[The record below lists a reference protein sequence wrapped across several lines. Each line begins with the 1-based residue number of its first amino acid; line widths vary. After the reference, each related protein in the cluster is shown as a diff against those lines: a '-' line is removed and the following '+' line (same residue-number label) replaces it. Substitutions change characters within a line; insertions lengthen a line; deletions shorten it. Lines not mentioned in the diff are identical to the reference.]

1 MTGVPEREVTGR
13 NYCEFERVIALL
25 NHTSGDRLKKMLAV
39 ALAVFVVLGGRLA
52 WLQLY
57 KGLYY
62 GKQAD
67 GNRMRSTV
75 IMAPRGRIMDVHG
88 KVLADSSPGYVL
100 SLQAGHSF
108 SDAEVNLLARL
119 LAMQPNVIREKAD
132 RAAETYEQI
141 MIKSELTPQEITS
154 LEEHLKDLPGIS
166 LNLQPMRH
174 YLYGTS
180 AAHVL
185 GYVGEVSEEQI
196 KQGKYKGLSPG
207 SIVGKEGLEFVYD
220 AVLRGQTGRRT
231 EEVDV
236 RGRVVRE
243 LAGQAP
249 VSGKGLVLTLDFAL
263 QQDLERVLD
272 KQMAALRSSGIAP
285 NAYGAAAVAMDP
297 NTGAVRA
304 LVSRPGY
311 DPNWFVGG
319 ISTAHWKLINENVF
333 HPLTNKVING
343 EYPAGSTF
351 KVVTGSAALDKHK
364 VTPEELIFDSGKHWL
379 ADMGNAGGEALGWIN
394 FQTAFA
400 MSDNVYFYEMGRRA
414 GIENLNSYAAQY
426 GFGRPTGIELA
437 GESSGLIAGPAAKK
451 KVFNEDWTL
460 GDTFNAAIGQGLT
473 LVTPIQI
480 CQMLAAVAADGVI
493 HPPYLVERVVNA
505 DGSVYETPERPQS
518 RRLELEPRTIQLIQ
532 KGLKGVTQPGG
543 TGAWFAGLPV
553 PVAGKTGTA
562 ENPHGQDHGWFI
574 AYAPAE
580 KPDLV
585 IACIVEQGTYGATA
599 SGPVVYEVLEDYL
612 TGKLKAE
619 RK

>member
-1 MTGVPEREVTGR
+1 M
-13 NYCEFERVIALL
+13 L
-25 NHTSGDRLKKMLAV
+25 NHTSGDRLKKMLAA

-67 GNRMRSTV
+67 GNRMRSAV

-119 LAMQPNVIREKAD
+119 LAMQPDAIRKKAEQ
-132 RAAETYEQI
+132 AAGTYEQI
-141 MIKSELTPQEITS
+141 VVKSELTPQEITS

-174 YLYGTS
+174 YLYGMT

-414 GIENLNSYAAQY
+414 GIENLNAYAAQY

-437 GESSGLIAGPAAKK
+437 GESPGLIAGPAAKK

-585 IACIVEQGTYGATA
+585 IACIVEQGSYGATA

>member
-1 MTGVPEREVTGR
+1 M
-13 NYCEFERVIALL
+13 L
-25 NHTSGDRLKKMLAV
+25 NHTSANRLKKMLTV
-39 ALAVFVVLGGRLA
+39 ALAVFLVLGGRLA

-67 GNRMRSTV
+67 GNRMRSAV
-75 IMAPRGRIMDVHG
+75 IMAPRGRIMDIRG

-100 SLQAGHSF
+100 SLQAGHAF
-108 SDAEVNLLARL
+108 SDREVDLLARL
-119 LAMQPNVIREKAD
+119 LGMNREEVHKKAE
-132 RAAETYEQI
+132 RAVNTYEQVVV
-141 MIKSELTPQEITS
+141 KGELTQQEITL
-154 LEEHLKDLPGIS
+154 LEEHLKELPGLS
-166 LNLQPMRH
+166 LDLQPMRH
-174 YLYGTS
+174 YLYKES

-185 GYVGEVSEEQI
+185 GYVGEVSEEQL
-196 KQGKYKGLSPG
+196 KQGRYKGLPPG
-207 SIVGKEGLEFVYD
+207 SIVGKEGLELIYD
-220 AVLRGQTGRRT
+220 DVLRGETGRRT

-236 RGRVVRE
+236 RGKVIRK

-249 VSGKGLVLTLDFAL
+249 VSGKDLVLTIDFAL
-263 QQDLERVLD
+263 QQLLEQAMD
-272 KQMAALRSSGIAP
+272 KQLQALRSSGIAP
-285 NAYGAAAVAMDP
+285 NAYAAAAVAMDP

-351 KVVTGSAALDKHK
+351 KVVTGSAALDQHK
-364 VTPEELIFDSGKHWL
+364 VTPEELIFDSGRHWL

-414 GIENLNSYAAQY
+414 GIENLNAYAAQY
-426 GFGRPTGIELA
+426 GFGKPTGIELA
-437 GESSGLIAGPAAKK
+437 GESAGLIAGPAAKK
-451 KVFNEDWTL
+451 KVFDEEWTL

-473 LVTPIQI
+473 LVTPMQI
-480 CQMLAAVAADGVI
+480 CQMLAAVAADGVVR
-493 HPPYLVERVVNA
+493 PPYLVEKVVNP
-505 DGSVYETPERPQS
+505 DGTVYKVPERPAA
-518 RRLELEPRTIQLIQ
+518 RKLRIEPETIRLIQ

-543 TGAWFAGLPV
+543 TGAWFSGLPL

-580 KPDLV
+580 RPDLA
-585 IACIVEQGTYGATA
+585 IACVVEQGSYGATA
-599 SGPVVYEVLEDYL
+599 AGPIVYEVLETYL
-612 TGKLKAE
+612 NSKLDKETG

>member
-1 MTGVPEREVTGR
+1 
-13 NYCEFERVIALL
+13 
-25 NHTSGDRLKKMLAV
+25 MLAV
-39 ALAVFVVLGGRLA
+39 AVAVFLLLGGRLA

-67 GNRMRSTV
+67 GNRMRSSV
-75 IMAPRGRIMDVHG
+75 IMAPRGRIMDIHG

-100 SLQAGHSF
+100 SLQAGHRF
-108 SDAEVNLLARL
+108 SDAEVALLARL
-119 LAMQPNVIREKAD
+119 LDIRPDVVRKKAD
-132 RAAETYEQI
+132 RAAGTYEQI
-141 MIKSELTPQEITS
+141 VVKSELTPQEITS

-166 LNLQPMRH
+166 LDLQPMRH

-185 GYVGEVSEEQI
+185 GYVGEVSEEQL
-196 KQGKYKGLSPG
+196 KQGKYKGLPPG
-207 SIVGKEGLEFVYD
+207 SIVGKEGLELVYD
-220 AVLRGQTGRRT
+220 SALRGSTGRKT

-236 RGRVVRE
+236 RGKVIRR

-263 QQDLERVLD
+263 QRDLERVLD
-272 KQMAALRSSGIAP
+272 KQLEALRGSGIAP

-297 NTGAVRA
+297 RTGAVRA
-304 LVSRPGY
+304 LVSRPGF

-319 ISTAHWKLINENVF
+319 ISTSHWKLINENVF

-351 KVVTGSAALDKHK
+351 KVVTGSAVLDCHG
-364 VTPEELIFDSGKHWL
+364 VEPEELIFDSGKHWL
-379 ADMGNAGGEALGWIN
+379 ADMGNAGGEALGWLN

-414 GIENLNSYAAQY
+414 GIENLNACAAKY

-437 GESSGLIAGPAAKK
+437 GESSGLIAGPAAKR
-451 KVFNEDWTL
+451 KVFNEEWTL

-473 LVTPIQI
+473 LVTPMQI
-480 CQMLAAVAADGVI
+480 CQMLAAVAADGVV
-493 HPPYLVERVVNA
+493 HPPYLVEQIVNA
-505 DGSVYETPERPQS
+505 DGSVYETPKRPES
-518 RRLELEPRTIQLIQ
+518 RKLELEARTIQLIQ

-543 TGAWFAGLPV
+543 TGGWFAGLPV

-580 KPDLV
+580 KPELV

-599 SGPVVYEVLEDYL
+599 AGPVVYEVLEDYL
-612 TGKLKAE
+612 LHRLDPVPQKTADEHKNAKVKE
-619 RK
+619 

>member
-1 MTGVPEREVTGR
+1 M
-13 NYCEFERVIALL
+13 L
-25 NHTSGDRLKKMLAV
+25 NHTSGDRLKKMLAA

-57 KGLYY
+57 KGMYY

-119 LAMQPNVIREKAD
+119 LAMQPDAIRKKAEQ
-132 RAAETYEQI
+132 AAGTYEQI
-141 MIKSELTPQEITS
+141 VVKSELTPQEITS

-174 YLYGTS
+174 YLYGMT

-272 KQMAALRSSGIAP
+272 KQMAALRTSGIAP

-319 ISTAHWKLINENVF
+319 ISTTHWKLINENVF

-414 GIENLNSYAAQY
+414 GIENLNAYAAQY

-437 GESSGLIAGPAAKK
+437 GESSGLIAGPSAKK

-493 HPPYLVERVVNA
+493 HPPYLVEKIVNA
-505 DGSVYETPERPQS
+505 DGSVYETPKRPQS
-518 RRLELEPRTIQLIQ
+518 RKLELESRTVQLIQ

>member
-1 MTGVPEREVTGR
+1 MTGR
-13 NYCEFERVIALL
+13 NRCNFERVIALL

-67 GNRMRSTV
+67 GNRMRSAV
-75 IMAPRGRIMDVHG
+75 IMAPRGRIMDMHG

-119 LAMQPNVIREKAD
+119 LAMQPEVIRKKAD
-132 RAAETYEQI
+132 RAAGTYEQI
-141 MIKSELTPQEITS
+141 MVKSELTPQEITS
-154 LEEHLKDLPGIS
+154 LEEHLKNLPGIS

-207 SIVGKEGLEFVYD
+207 SIVGKDGLEFVYD

-319 ISTAHWKLINENVF
+319 ISTSHWKLINENIF
-333 HPLTNKVING
+333 RPLTNKVING

-364 VTPEELIFDSGKHWL
+364 VTPEEMIFDSGKHWL

-414 GIENLNSYAAQY
+414 GIENLNAYAAQY
-426 GFGRPTGIELA
+426 GFGKPTGIELA
-437 GESSGLIAGPAAKK
+437 GESPGLIAGPAAKK
-451 KVFNEDWTL
+451 KVFNEEWTL

-480 CQMLAAVAADGVI
+480 CQMLASVAADGVI
-493 HPPYLVERVVNA
+493 HPPYLVEKVVNA
-505 DGSVYETPERPQS
+505 DGSVFEIPERPQS
-518 RRLELEPRTIQLIQ
+518 RRLELEPRTVQLIQ

-580 KPDLV
+580 KPELV

>member
-1 MTGVPEREVTGR
+1 M
-13 NYCEFERVIALL
+13 L

-67 GNRMRSTV
+67 GNRMRSAV
-75 IMAPRGRIMDVHG
+75 IMAPRGRIMDMHG

-119 LAMQPNVIREKAD
+119 LAMQPEVIRKKAD
-132 RAAETYEQI
+132 RAAGTYEQI
-141 MIKSELTPQEITS
+141 MVKSELTPQEITS
-154 LEEHLKDLPGIS
+154 LEEHLKNLPGIS

-207 SIVGKEGLEFVYD
+207 SIVGKDGLEFVYD

-319 ISTAHWKLINENVF
+319 ISTSHWKLINENIF
-333 HPLTNKVING
+333 RPLTNKVING

-364 VTPEELIFDSGKHWL
+364 VTPEEMIFDSGKHWL

-414 GIENLNSYAAQY
+414 GIENLNAYAAQY
-426 GFGRPTGIELA
+426 GFGKPTGIELA
-437 GESSGLIAGPAAKK
+437 GESPGLIAGPAAKK
-451 KVFNEDWTL
+451 KVFNEEWTL

-480 CQMLAAVAADGVI
+480 CQMLASVAADGVI
-493 HPPYLVERVVNA
+493 HPPYLVEKVVNA
-505 DGSVYETPERPQS
+505 DGSVFEIPERPQS
-518 RRLELEPRTIQLIQ
+518 RRLELEPRTVQLIQ

-580 KPDLV
+580 KPELV

>member
-25 NHTSGDRLKKMLAV
+25 NHTSGDRLKKMLAA

-585 IACIVEQGTYGATA
+585 IACIVEQGSYGATA

>member
-1 MTGVPEREVTGR
+1 M
-13 NYCEFERVIALL
+13 
-25 NHTSGDRLKKMLAV
+25 MLAAAV
-39 ALAVFVVLGGRLA
+39 AVFLLLGGRLA

-67 GNRMRSTV
+67 GNRMRSSV
-75 IMAPRGRIMDVHG
+75 IMAPRGRIMDIHG

-100 SLQAGHSF
+100 SLQAGHKF
-108 SDAEVNLLARL
+108 SDEEVALLARL
-119 LAMQPNVIREKAD
+119 LAMQPDVVRKKAD
-132 RAAETYEQI
+132 RAAGTYEQI
-141 MIKSELTPQEITS
+141 VVKSELTPQEITS

-166 LNLQPMRH
+166 LDLQPMRH

-185 GYVGEVSEEQI
+185 GYVGEVSEEQL
-196 KQGKYKGLSPG
+196 KQGKYKGLPAG
-207 SIVGKEGLEFVYD
+207 SIVGKEGLELVYD
-220 AVLRGQTGRRT
+220 SVLRGNTGRRT

-236 RGRVVRE
+236 RGKVIRQ

-249 VSGKGLVLTLDFAL
+249 VSGKGLVLTIDFAL

-272 KQMAALRSSGIAP
+272 KQLKELRSSGIAP

-319 ISTAHWKLINENVF
+319 ISTSHWKLINEDVF
-333 HPLTNKVING
+333 NPLTNKVING

-351 KVVTGSAALDKHK
+351 KVVTGSAALDKHI

-400 MSDNVYFYEMGRRA
+400 MSDNVYFYEMGRRV
-414 GIENLNSYAAQY
+414 GIENLNAYAERY

-451 KVFNEDWTL
+451 KVFNEEWAL
-460 GDTFNAAIGQGLT
+460 GDTFNASIGQGLT
-473 LVTPIQI
+473 LVTPVQI

-493 HPPYLVERVVNA
+493 HPPYLVETIVNA
-505 DGSVYETPERPQS
+505 DGSVYETPKRPAS
-518 RRLELEPRTIQLIQ
+518 RKLDLEARTIQLIQ

-599 SGPVVYEVLEDYL
+599 AGPVVYEVLEDYL
-612 TGKLKAE
+612 TGKLKE
-619 RK
+619 EQGRK

>member
-1 MTGVPEREVTGR
+1 M
-13 NYCEFERVIALL
+13 L
-25 NHTSGDRLKKMLAV
+25 NHTSGDRLKKMLAA

-585 IACIVEQGTYGATA
+585 IACIVEQGSYGATA

>member
-1 MTGVPEREVTGR
+1 M
-13 NYCEFERVIALL
+13 
-25 NHTSGDRLKKMLAV
+25 MLAA
-39 ALAVFVVLGGRLA
+39 ALAVFLLLGGRLA

-67 GNRMRSTV
+67 GNRMRSSV
-75 IMAPRGRIMDVHG
+75 IMAPRGRIMDIHG

-100 SLQAGHSF
+100 SLQAGHKF
-108 SDAEVNLLARL
+108 SDEEVALLARL
-119 LAMQPNVIREKAD
+119 LAMQPDAVRKKAD
-132 RAAETYEQI
+132 RAAGTYEQI
-141 MIKSELTPQEITS
+141 VVKSELTPQEITA

-166 LNLQPMRH
+166 LDLQPMRH

-185 GYVGEVSEEQI
+185 GYVGEVSEEQL
-196 KQGKYKGLSPG
+196 KEGKYKGLPTG
-207 SIVGKEGLEFVYD
+207 SIVGKEGLELVYD
-220 AVLRGQTGRRT
+220 SVLRGNTGRKT

-236 RGRVVRE
+236 RGKVIRQ

-249 VSGKGLVLTLDFAL
+249 VSGKGLVLTIDFAL

-272 KQMAALRSSGIAP
+272 KQLKALRSSGIAP

-304 LVSRPGY
+304 LVSRPCY

-319 ISTAHWKLINENVF
+319 ISTSHWKLINEDIF

-351 KVVTGSAALDKHK
+351 KVVTGSAALDKHI

-400 MSDNVYFYEMGRRA
+400 MSDNVYFYEMGRRV
-414 GIENLNSYAAQY
+414 GIENLNAYAAQY
-426 GFGRPTGIELA
+426 GFGRSTGIELA

-451 KVFNEDWTL
+451 KVFNEEWAL

-473 LVTPIQI
+473 LVTPMQI
-480 CQMLAAVAADGVI
+480 CQMLAAVAADGVV
-493 HPPYLVERVVNA
+493 HPPYLVETIVNA
-505 DGSVYETPERPQS
+505 DGSVYETPKRPAS
-518 RRLELEPRTIQLIQ
+518 RKLELESRTVQLIQ

-599 SGPVVYEVLEDYL
+599 AGPVVYEVLEDYL

-619 RK
+619 TERK

>member
-1 MTGVPEREVTGR
+1 VTGVPEREVTGR

-25 NHTSGDRLKKMLAV
+25 NHTSGDRLKKMLAA

-585 IACIVEQGTYGATA
+585 IACIVEQGSYGATA

>member
-1 MTGVPEREVTGR
+1 M
-13 NYCEFERVIALL
+13 L
-25 NHTSGDRLKKMLAV
+25 NHTSGDRLKKMLAA

-67 GNRMRSTV
+67 GNRMRSAV

-119 LAMQPNVIREKAD
+119 LAMQPDAIRKKAEQ
-132 RAAETYEQI
+132 ATGTYEQI
-141 MIKSELTPQEITS
+141 VVKSELTPQEITS

-174 YLYGTS
+174 YLYGMT

-272 KQMAALRSSGIAP
+272 KQMAALRTSGIAP

-319 ISTAHWKLINENVF
+319 ISTTHWKLINENVF

-414 GIENLNSYAAQY
+414 GIENLNAYAAQY

-437 GESSGLIAGPAAKK
+437 GESSGLIAGPSAKK

-493 HPPYLVERVVNA
+493 HPPYLVEKIVNA
-505 DGSVYETPERPQS
+505 DGSVYETPKRPQS
-518 RRLELEPRTIQLIQ
+518 RKLELEPQTVQLIQ

>member
-1 MTGVPEREVTGR
+1 M
-13 NYCEFERVIALL
+13 L

-39 ALAVFVVLGGRLA
+39 ALAVFVVLSGRLA

-67 GNRMRSTV
+67 GNRMRSAV

-100 SLQAGHSF
+100 SLQAGNSF
-108 SDAEVNLLARL
+108 SDAEVDLLARL
-119 LAMQPNVIREKAD
+119 LAMQPEMIRKKAD
-132 RAAETYEQI
+132 RAAGTYEQI
-141 MIKSELTPQEITS
+141 TVKSELTPQEITS

-414 GIENLNSYAAQY
+414 GIENLNAYAAQY

-493 HPPYLVERVVNA
+493 HPPYLVEKIVNA
-505 DGSVYETPERPQS
+505 DGSVYETPKRPQS
-518 RRLELEPRTIQLIQ
+518 RRLEMEPRTVQLIQ
-532 KGLKGVTQPGG
+532 KGLKGVTQPGIL
-543 TGAWFAGLPV
+543 TDRTTAGLSPMPRRRNRTWSLPV
-553 PVAGKTGTA
+553 SWNREPTGLRLPGLSYMKCWKIILQ
-562 ENPHGQDHGWFI
+562 E
-574 AYAPAE
+574 
-580 KPDLV
+580 
-585 IACIVEQGTYGATA
+585 
-599 SGPVVYEVLEDYL
+599 S
-612 TGKLKAE
+612 
-619 RK
+619 

>member
-1 MTGVPEREVTGR
+1 MAVR
-13 NYCEFERVIALL
+13 NRCDFERVIALL

-57 KGLYY
+57 KGMYY

-67 GNRMRSTV
+67 GNRMRSAV

-119 LAMQPNVIREKAD
+119 LAMQPEVIREKAD
-132 RAAETYEQI
+132 RAAGTYEQI
-141 MIKSELTPQEITS
+141 TVKSELTPQEITS
-154 LEEHLKDLPGIS
+154 LEEHLRDLPGIS

-174 YLYGTS
+174 YLYGTA

-272 KQMAALRSSGIAP
+272 KQMTALRSSGIAP

-319 ISTAHWKLINENVF
+319 ISTAHWKLINENMF

-414 GIENLNSYAAQY
+414 GIENLNAYAAKY

-437 GESSGLIAGPAAKK
+437 GESSGQLS
-451 KVFNEDWTL
+451 
-460 GDTFNAAIGQGLT
+460 NA
-473 LVTPIQI
+473 
-480 CQMLAAVAADGVI
+480 
-493 HPPYLVERVVNA
+493 
-505 DGSVYETPERPQS
+505 
-518 RRLELEPRTIQLIQ
+518 
-532 KGLKGVTQPGG
+532 
-543 TGAWFAGLPV
+543 
-553 PVAGKTGTA
+553 
-562 ENPHGQDHGWFI
+562 
-574 AYAPAE
+574 
-580 KPDLV
+580 
-585 IACIVEQGTYGATA
+585 
-599 SGPVVYEVLEDYL
+599 
-612 TGKLKAE
+612 
-619 RK
+619 

>member
-1 MTGVPEREVTGR
+1 M
-13 NYCEFERVIALL
+13 L
-25 NHTSGDRLKKMLAV
+25 NQTSGNRLKEMLAV
-39 ALAVFVVLGGRLA
+39 ALAVFLVLGGRLA

-67 GNRMRSTV
+67 GNRMRSSV

-100 SLQAGHSF
+100 SFQAGHSF

-119 LAMQPNVIREKAD
+119 LQMQPDVIRKKAD
-132 RAAETYEQI
+132 RAANTYEQI
-141 MIKSELTPQEITS
+141 VVKGELSSQEITS
-154 LEEHLKDLPGIS
+154 LEENLKDLPGIS
-166 LNLQPMRH
+166 LDLQPMRH
-174 YLYGTS
+174 YLYGES

-196 KQGKYKGLSPG
+196 KQGKYKGLTPG

-220 AVLRGQTGRRT
+220 SVLRGQTGRKT

-236 RGRVVRE
+236 RGRVIRE
-243 LAGQAP
+243 LTGQAP

-263 QQDLERVLD
+263 QQDLERVMD
-272 KQMAALRSSGIAP
+272 KQLAALRSSGIAP

-319 ISTAHWKLINENVF
+319 ISTAHWKLINENIF

-351 KVVTGSAALDKHK
+351 KVVTGSAVLDCHG
-364 VTPEELIFDSGKHWL
+364 VEPDELIFDSGRHWL
-379 ADMGNAGGEALGWIN
+379 ADMGNAGGEALGWLN

-414 GIENLNSYAAQY
+414 GIENLNACAAKY
-426 GFGRPTGIELA
+426 GFGRPTGIELV

-451 KVFNEDWTL
+451 KVFNEEWTL

-473 LVTPIQI
+473 LVTPMQI
-480 CQMLAAVAADGVI
+480 CQMLAAVAADGVV
-493 HPPYLVERVVNA
+493 HPPYLVEKIVNA
-505 DGSVYETPERPQS
+505 DGSLYETPKRQAS
-518 RRLELEPRTIQLIQ
+518 HKLELESRTIRLIQ

-543 TGAWFAGLPV
+543 TGAWFANLPV

-599 SGPVVYEVLEDYL
+599 SGPIVYEVLEDYL
-612 TGKLKAE
+612 TGKLDEQTEKQSKEEKSLTA
-619 RK
+619 KSSKGKLKTF

>member
-1 MTGVPEREVTGR
+1 M
-13 NYCEFERVIALL
+13 L
-25 NHTSGDRLKKMLAV
+25 NHTSGDRLKKMLAA

-67 GNRMRSTV
+67 GNRMRSAV

-119 LAMQPNVIREKAD
+119 LAMQPDAIRKKAEQ
-132 RAAETYEQI
+132 AAGTYEQI
-141 MIKSELTPQEITS
+141 VVKSELTPQEITS

-174 YLYGTS
+174 YLYGMT

-272 KQMAALRSSGIAP
+272 KQMAALRTSGIAP

-319 ISTAHWKLINENVF
+319 ISTTHWKLINENVF

-414 GIENLNSYAAQY
+414 GIENLNAYAAQY

-437 GESSGLIAGPAAKK
+437 GESSGLIAGPSAKK

-493 HPPYLVERVVNA
+493 HPPYLVDKIVNA
-505 DGSVYETPERPQS
+505 DGSVYEIPKRPQS
-518 RRLELEPRTIQLIQ
+518 RRLELEPRTVQLIQ

>member
-1 MTGVPEREVTGR
+1 MNR
-13 NYCEFERVIALL
+13 
-25 NHTSGDRLKKMLAV
+25 TSGNRLKEMLAV
-39 ALAVFVVLGGRLA
+39 ALAVFLVLGGRLA

-62 GKQAD
+62 GRQAD
-67 GNRMRSTV
+67 GNRMRSSV
-75 IMAPRGRIMDVHG
+75 IMAPRGRIMDRHG

-108 SDAEVNLLARL
+108 SDSEVNLLAQL
-119 LAMQPNVIREKAD
+119 LAMPSDVIRKKAD
-132 RAAETYEQI
+132 RAANTYEQI
-141 MIKSELTPQEITS
+141 VIKGELTSREITL
-154 LEEHLKDLPGIS
+154 LEEHVKELPGVS
-166 LNLQPMRH
+166 LDLQPMRH
-174 YLYGTS
+174 YLYGVS

-185 GYVGEVSEEQI
+185 GYVGEVSEEQL

-207 SIVGKEGLEFVYD
+207 SIVGKEGLELVYD
-220 AVLRGQTGRRT
+220 TVLRGQTGRKT

-236 RGRVVRE
+236 RGKVVRK
-243 LAGQAP
+243 LGGQAP
-249 VSGKGLVLTLDFAL
+249 LSGKGLVLTIDFAL
-263 QQDLERVLD
+263 QQDLERVMD
-272 KQMAALRSSGIAP
+272 KQLAALRSSGIAP
-285 NAYGAAAVAMDP
+285 NAFAAAAVAMDP

-319 ISTAHWKLINENVF
+319 ISSAHWKLINENLF
-333 HPLTNKVING
+333 HPLTNRVING

-351 KVVTGSAALDKHK
+351 KVVTGSAVLDCHG

-493 HPPYLVERVVNA
+493 HPP
-505 DGSVYETPERPQS
+505 
-518 RRLELEPRTIQLIQ
+518 
-532 KGLKGVTQPGG
+532 
-543 TGAWFAGLPV
+543 
-553 PVAGKTGTA
+553 
-562 ENPHGQDHGWFI
+562 
-574 AYAPAE
+574 
-580 KPDLV
+580 
-585 IACIVEQGTYGATA
+585 
-599 SGPVVYEVLEDYL
+599 
-612 TGKLKAE
+612 
-619 RK
+619 

>member
-1 MTGVPEREVTGR
+1 M
-13 NYCEFERVIALL
+13 L

-39 ALAVFVVLGGRLA
+39 ALVVFVVLGGRLA

-88 KVLADSSPGYVL
+88 KVLADSSPGYVI

-108 SDAEVNLLARL
+108 SDGEVNLLARL
-119 LAMQPNVIREKAD
+119 LAMQPEIIRKKAD
-132 RAAETYEQI
+132 RAAGTYEQI
-141 MIKSELTPQEITS
+141 IVKSELTPQEITS
-154 LEEHLKDLPGIS
+154 LEEHLSDLPGIS

-174 YLYGTS
+174 YLFGTS

-243 LAGQAP
+243 LAGKAP

-319 ISTAHWKLINENVF
+319 ISAAHWKLINENVF

-364 VTPEELIFDSGKHWL
+364 VMPEELIFDSGKHWL

-414 GIENLNSYAAQY
+414 GIENLNAYAAQY

-493 HPPYLVERVVNA
+493 HPPYLVEKIVNA
-505 DGSVYETPERPQS
+505 DGSVFETPKRPQS
-518 RRLELEPRTIQLIQ
+518 RKLELEPRTVQLIQ

-612 TGKLKAE
+612 TRKLKAE

>member
-1 MTGVPEREVTGR
+1 
-13 NYCEFERVIALL
+13 LL
-25 NHTSGDRLKKMLAV
+25 NHTYGDRLKKMLAV

-119 LAMQPNVIREKAD
+119 LAMQPDVIREKAD
-132 RAAETYEQI
+132 RAAGTYEQI
-141 MIKSELTPQEITS
+141 MVKSELTPQEITS

-414 GIENLNSYAAQY
+414 GIENLNAYAAQY

-493 HPPYLVERVVNA
+493 HPPYLVERVVNV
-505 DGSVYETPERPQS
+505 DGSVYETPKRPQS
-518 RRLELEPRTIQLIQ
+518 RKLELEPRTVQLIQ

-585 IACIVEQGTYGATA
+585 IACIVEQGSYGATA

>member
-25 NHTSGDRLKKMLAV
+25 NHTSGDRLKKMLAA

-437 GESSGLIAGPAAKK
+437 GESSGLIAGPSAKK

-585 IACIVEQGTYGATA
+585 IACIVEQGSYGATA

>member
-1 MTGVPEREVTGR
+1 M
-13 NYCEFERVIALL
+13 L
-25 NHTSGDRLKKMLAV
+25 NHTSGDRLKKMLAL

-100 SLQAGHSF
+100 SLQAGHTF
-108 SDAEVNLLARL
+108 SDGEVNLLARL
-119 LAMQPNVIREKAD
+119 LAMQPDVIREKAD
-132 RAAETYEQI
+132 RAAGSYEQI
-141 MIKSELTPQEITS
+141 TIKSELTPQEITS

-166 LNLQPMRH
+166 LTLQPVRH

-196 KQGKYKGLSPG
+196 KQGKFKGLSPG

-285 NAYGAAAVAMDP
+285 NAYGAAAIAMDP

-400 MSDNVYFYEMGRRA
+400 MSDNVYFYEIGRRA
-414 GIENLNSYAAQY
+414 GIENLNAYAVQY

-480 CQMLAAVAADGVI
+480 CQMLAAVAADGVL
-493 HPPYLVERVVNA
+493 HPPYLVEKIVDA
-505 DGSVYETPERPQS
+505 DGSVYETPKRPKS
-518 RRLELEPRTIQLIQ
+518 RKLDLEPRTVQLIQ

>member
-1 MTGVPEREVTGR
+1 
-13 NYCEFERVIALL
+13 
-25 NHTSGDRLKKMLAV
+25 MLAA
-39 ALAVFVVLGGRLA
+39 ALAVFVVLVGRLA

-67 GNRMRSTV
+67 GNRMRSAV
-75 IMAPRGRIMDVHG
+75 IMAPRGRIMDMHG

-119 LAMQPNVIREKAD
+119 LAMQPEVIRKKAD
-132 RAAETYEQI
+132 RAAGTYEQI
-141 MIKSELTPQEITS
+141 MVKSELTPQEITS
-154 LEEHLKDLPGIS
+154 LEEHLKNLPGIS

-207 SIVGKEGLEFVYD
+207 SIVGKDGLEFVYD

-319 ISTAHWKLINENVF
+319 ISTSHWKLINENIF
-333 HPLTNKVING
+333 RPLTNKVING

-364 VTPEELIFDSGKHWL
+364 VTPEEMIFDSGKHWL

-414 GIENLNSYAAQY
+414 GIENLNAYAAQY
-426 GFGRPTGIELA
+426 GFGKPTGIELA
-437 GESSGLIAGPAAKK
+437 GESPGLIAGPAAKK
-451 KVFNEDWTL
+451 KVFNEEWTL

-480 CQMLAAVAADGVI
+480 CQMLASVAADGVI
-493 HPPYLVERVVNA
+493 HPPYLVEKVVNA
-505 DGSVYETPERPQS
+505 DGSVFEIPERPQS
-518 RRLELEPRTIQLIQ
+518 RRLELEPRTVQLIQ

-580 KPDLV
+580 KPELV

>member
-1 MTGVPEREVTGR
+1 M
-13 NYCEFERVIALL
+13 L
-25 NHTSGDRLKKMLAV
+25 NHTNGDRLKKMLAV

-100 SLQAGHSF
+100 SLQAGQTF

-119 LAMQPNVIREKAD
+119 LAMQPEVVRDKAD
-132 RAAETYEQI
+132 RAAGTYEQI
-141 MIKSELTPQEITS
+141 VVKSELSPQEITS

-166 LNLQPMRH
+166 LDLQPMRH

-180 AAHVL
+180 SAHVL

-196 KQGKYKGLSPG
+196 RQGKYKGLSPG

-319 ISTAHWKLINENVF
+319 ISTAHWKLINENEF

-414 GIENLNSYAAQY
+414 GIENLNAYAALY
-426 GFGRPTGIELA
+426 GFGRPTGIELG

-451 KVFNEDWTL
+451 KVFDEDWTL

-493 HPPYLVERVVNA
+493 HPPYLVEKIVNA

-518 RRLELEPRTIQLIQ
+518 
-532 KGLKGVTQPGG
+532 
-543 TGAWFAGLPV
+543 
-553 PVAGKTGTA
+553 
-562 ENPHGQDHGWFI
+562 
-574 AYAPAE
+574 
-580 KPDLV
+580 
-585 IACIVEQGTYGATA
+585 
-599 SGPVVYEVLEDYL
+599 
-612 TGKLKAE
+612 
-619 RK
+619 

>member
-1 MTGVPEREVTGR
+1 
-13 NYCEFERVIALL
+13 
-25 NHTSGDRLKKMLAV
+25 MLAV
-39 ALAVFVVLGGRLA
+39 ALAVFLILGGRLA

-62 GKQAD
+62 GRQAD
-67 GNRMRSTV
+67 GNRMRSSV
-75 IMAPRGRIMDVHG
+75 IMAPRGRIMDRHG

-108 SDAEVNLLARL
+108 SDSEVNLLAQL
-119 LAMQPNVIREKAD
+119 LAMPPDVIRKKAD
-132 RAAETYEQI
+132 RAANTYEQI
-141 MIKSELTPQEITS
+141 VIKGELTSREITL
-154 LEEHLKDLPGIS
+154 LEEHLKELPGVS
-166 LNLQPMRH
+166 LDLQPMRH
-174 YLYGTS
+174 YLYGES

-185 GYVGEVSEEQI
+185 GYVGEVSEEQL

-220 AVLRGQTGRRT
+220 TVLRGQTGRKT

-236 RGRVVRE
+236 RGKVVRK

-249 VSGKGLVLTLDFAL
+249 LSGKGLVLTIDFAL
-263 QQDLERVLD
+263 QQDLERVMD
-272 KQMAALRSSGIAP
+272 KQLAALRSSGIAP
-285 NAYGAAAVAMDP
+285 NAFAAAAVAMDP

-319 ISTAHWKLINENVF
+319 ISSAHWKLINENLF
-333 HPLTNKVING
+333 HPLTNRVING

-351 KVVTGSAALDKHK
+351 KVVTGSAVLDCHG

-414 GIENLNSYAAQY
+414 GIENLNACAAKY

-451 KVFNEDWTL
+451 KVFNEEWGL

-473 LVTPIQI
+473 LVTPMQI
-480 CQMLAAVAADGVI
+480 CQMLAAVAADGVV
-493 HPPYLVERVVNA
+493 HPPYLVEQIVNA
-505 DGSVYETPERPQS
+505 DGSVYETPKRPES
-518 RRLELEPRTIQLIQ
+518 RKLELEPRTIQLIQ

-543 TGAWFAGLPV
+543 TGAWFANLPV

-585 IACIVEQGTYGATA
+585 IACIVEQGSYGATA
-599 SGPVVYEVLEDYL
+599 SGPIVYEVLEDYL
-612 TGKLKAE
+612 SGKLKPETEAQ
-619 RK
+619 RKEEKSLAAKSNIRK

>member
-1 MTGVPEREVTGR
+1 
-13 NYCEFERVIALL
+13 
-25 NHTSGDRLKKMLAV
+25 MLAV
-39 ALAVFVVLGGRLA
+39 ALAVFLVLGGRLA

-67 GNRMRSTV
+67 GNRMRSSV

-108 SDAEVNLLARL
+108 SDTEANLLAHL
-119 LAMQPNVIREKAD
+119 LQMPPDVIRKKAD
-132 RAAETYEQI
+132 RAANTYEQI
-141 MIKSELTPQEITS
+141 VVKGELTPREITS

-166 LNLQPMRH
+166 LDLQPMRH
-174 YLYGTS
+174 YLYGES
-180 AAHVL
+180 V
-185 GYVGEVSEEQI
+185 

-220 AVLRGQTGRRT
+220 DVLRGKTGRKT

-236 RGRVVRE
+236 RGKVVRK

-249 VSGKGLVLTLDFAL
+249 VSGKGLVLTIDFAL
-263 QQDLERVLD
+263 QQDLERVMD
-272 KQMAALRSSGIAP
+272 KQLAALRSNGIAP
-285 NAYGAAAVAMDP
+285 NAFAAAAVAMDP

-319 ISTAHWKLINENVF
+319 ISTAHWKLINENIF

-351 KVVTGSAALDKHK
+351 KVVTGSAVLDCHG

-414 GIENLNSYAAQY
+414 GIENLNACAAKY
-426 GFGRPTGIELA
+426 GFGKPTGIELV

-451 KVFNEDWTL
+451 KVFNEEWAL

-473 LVTPIQI
+473 LVTPMQI
-480 CQMLAAVAADGVI
+480 CQMLAAVAADGVV
-493 HPPYLVERVVNA
+493 HPPYLVEKIVNA
-505 DGSVYETPERPQS
+505 DGSVYETPKRPES
-518 RRLELEPRTIQLIQ
+518 RKLELEPRTIQLVQ

-543 TGAWFAGLPV
+543 TGAWFANLPV

-599 SGPVVYEVLEDYL
+599 SGPIVYEVLEDYL
-612 TGKLKAE
+612 TGKLKPKTE
-619 RK
+619 EQRKEEKSVSAKSSKGK

>member
-1 MTGVPEREVTGR
+1 M
-13 NYCEFERVIALL
+13 L
-25 NHTSGDRLKKMLAV
+25 NQTSGDRLKKMLAV
-39 ALAVFVVLGGRLA
+39 AVAVFLLLGGRLA

-62 GKQAD
+62 GRQAD
-67 GNRMRSTV
+67 GNRMRSSV
-75 IMAPRGRIMDVHG
+75 IMAPRGRIMDIHG

-100 SLQAGHSF
+100 SLQAGHKF
-108 SDAEVNLLARL
+108 SDAEVALLARL
-119 LAMQPNVIREKAD
+119 LAMQPDVVRQKAD
-132 RAAETYEQI
+132 RAAGTYEQI
-141 MIKSELTPQEITS
+141 VVKGELTPQEITS
-154 LEEHLKDLPGIS
+154 LEENLKDLPGIS
-166 LNLQPMRH
+166 LDLQPMRH

-185 GYVGEVSEEQI
+185 GYVGEVSEEQL
-196 KQGKYKGLSPG
+196 KQGKYKGLPPG
-207 SIVGKEGLEFVYD
+207 SIVGKEGLELVYD
-220 AVLRGQTGRRT
+220 SVLRGSTGRKT

-236 RGRVVRE
+236 RGKVIRR

-272 KQMAALRSSGIAP
+272 KQLKALRSSGIAP

-297 NTGAVRA
+297 RTGAVRA

-319 ISTAHWKLINENVF
+319 ISTSHWKLINENVF

-351 KVVTGSAALDKHK
+351 KVVTGSAVLDCHG

-414 GIENLNSYAAQY
+414 GIENLNACAAKY

-451 KVFNEDWTL
+451 KVFNEAWTL

-473 LVTPIQI
+473 LVTPMQI

-493 HPPYLVERVVNA
+493 HPPYLVETVVNA
-505 DGSVYETPERPQS
+505 DGSVYEIPKRPVS
-518 RRLELEPRTIQLIQ
+518 RKLELEERTIQLIQ

-580 KPDLV
+580 KPELV

-599 SGPVVYEVLEDYL
+599 AGPVVYEVLEDYL
-612 TGKLKAE
+612 LHRLEPVQQKTADEHKKTKE
-619 RK
+619 KDK

>member
-1 MTGVPEREVTGR
+1 M
-13 NYCEFERVIALL
+13 L
-25 NHTSGDRLKKMLAV
+25 NHTSGDRLKKMLAA

-62 GKQAD
+62 GKQAE
-67 GNRMRSTV
+67 GNRMRSAV

-108 SDAEVNLLARL
+108 SDAEMNLLARL
-119 LAMQPNVIREKAD
+119 LAMQPDAIRKKAEQ
-132 RAAETYEQI
+132 AAGTYEQI
-141 MIKSELTPQEITS
+141 VVKSELTPQEITS

-174 YLYGTS
+174 YLYGMT

-272 KQMAALRSSGIAP
+272 KQMAALRTSGIAP

-319 ISTAHWKLINENVF
+319 ISTTHWKLINENVF

-414 GIENLNSYAAQY
+414 GIENLNAYAAQY

-437 GESSGLIAGPAAKK
+437 GESSGLIAGPSAKK

-493 HPPYLVERVVNA
+493 HPPYLVEKIVNA
-505 DGSVYETPERPQS
+505 DGSVYETPKRPQS
-518 RRLELEPRTIQLIQ
+518 RKLELESRTVQLIQ

>member
-1 MTGVPEREVTGR
+1 M
-13 NYCEFERVIALL
+13 
-25 NHTSGDRLKKMLAV
+25 MLAA
-39 ALAVFVVLGGRLA
+39 ALAVFLLLGGRLA

-67 GNRMRSTV
+67 GNRMRSSV
-75 IMAPRGRIMDVHG
+75 IMAPRGRIMDIHG

-100 SLQAGHSF
+100 SLQAGHKF
-108 SDAEVNLLARL
+108 SDEEVALLARL
-119 LAMQPNVIREKAD
+119 LAMQPDAVRKKAD
-132 RAAETYEQI
+132 RAAGTYEQI
-141 MIKSELTPQEITS
+141 VVKSELTPQEITA

-166 LNLQPMRH
+166 LDLQPMRH

-185 GYVGEVSEEQI
+185 GYVGEVSEEQL
-196 KQGKYKGLSPG
+196 KEGKYKGLPTG
-207 SIVGKEGLEFVYD
+207 SIVGKEGLELVYD
-220 AVLRGQTGRRT
+220 SVLRGNTGRKT

-236 RGRVVRE
+236 RGKVIRQ

-249 VSGKGLVLTLDFAL
+249 VSGKGLVLTIDFAL

-272 KQMAALRSSGIAP
+272 KQLKALRSSGIAP

-304 LVSRPGY
+304 LVSRPCY

-319 ISTAHWKLINENVF
+319 ISTSHWKLINEDIF

-351 KVVTGSAALDKHK
+351 KVVTGSAALDKHI

-400 MSDNVYFYEMGRRA
+400 MSDNVYFYEMGRRV
-414 GIENLNSYAAQY
+414 GIENLNAYAAQY
-426 GFGRPTGIELA
+426 GFGRSTGIELA
-437 GESSGLIAGPAAKK
+437 GESSGLIAGPEAKK
-451 KVFNEDWTL
+451 KVFNEEWAL

-473 LVTPIQI
+473 LVTPMQI
-480 CQMLAAVAADGVI
+480 CQMLAAVAADGVV
-493 HPPYLVERVVNA
+493 HPPYLVETIVNA
-505 DGSVYETPERPQS
+505 DGSVYETPKRPAS
-518 RRLELEPRTIQLIQ
+518 RKLELESRTVQLIQ

-599 SGPVVYEVLEDYL
+599 AGPVVYEVLEDYL

-619 RK
+619 TERK

>member
-1 MTGVPEREVTGR
+1 M
-13 NYCEFERVIALL
+13 L
-25 NHTSGDRLKKMLAV
+25 NHTSGDRLKKMLAA

>member
-1 MTGVPEREVTGR
+1 M
-13 NYCEFERVIALL
+13 ERVIVLL
-25 NHTSGDRLKKMLAV
+25 NQTSGNRLKMMLAA
-39 ALAVFVVLGGRLA
+39 ALAVFLLLGGRLA

-67 GNRMRSTV
+67 GNRMRSSV
-75 IMAPRGRIMDVHG
+75 IMAPRGRIMDIHG

-100 SLQAGHSF
+100 SLQAGHKF
-108 SDAEVNLLARL
+108 SDEEVALLARL
-119 LAMQPNVIREKAD
+119 LAIQPDVIRKKAD
-132 RAAETYEQI
+132 RAAGTYEQI
-141 MIKSELTPQEITS
+141 VVKSELTPQEITA

-166 LNLQPMRH
+166 LDLQPMRH

-180 AAHVL
+180 AAHLL
-185 GYVGEVSEEQI
+185 GYVGEVSEEQL
-196 KQGKYKGLSPG
+196 KQGKYKGLPAG

-220 AVLRGQTGRRT
+220 SVLRGNTGRKT

-236 RGRVVRE
+236 RGKVIRQ

-249 VSGKGLVLTLDFAL
+249 VSGKGLVLTIDFAL

-272 KQMAALRSSGIAP
+272 KQLKALRSSGIAP

-297 NTGAVRA
+297 QTGAVRA

-319 ISTAHWKLINENVF
+319 ISTSHWKLINEDIY

-351 KVVTGSAALDKHK
+351 KVVTGSAALDKHI

-400 MSDNVYFYEMGRRA
+400 MSDNVYFYEMGRRV
-414 GIENLNSYAAQY
+414 GIENLNAYAAKY
-426 GFGRPTGIELA
+426 GFGRSTGIELA

-451 KVFNEDWTL
+451 KVFNEEWTL
-460 GDTFNAAIGQGLT
+460 GDTFNASIGQGLT
-473 LVTPIQI
+473 LVTPMQI

-493 HPPYLVERVVNA
+493 HPPYLVETIVNA
-505 DGSVYETPERPQS
+505 DGSVYETPKRPVS
-518 RRLELEPRTIQLIQ
+518 RELELETRTIQLIQ

-599 SGPVVYEVLEDYL
+599 AGPVVYEVLEDYL
-612 TGKLKAE
+612 TGRLKAE
-619 RK
+619 QGRK

>member
-1 MTGVPEREVTGR
+1 M
-13 NYCEFERVIALL
+13 F
-25 NHTSGDRLKKMLAV
+25 AV
-39 ALAVFVVLGGRLA
+39 AMAVFVVLGGRLA

-57 KGLYY
+57 QGLYY

-100 SLQAGHSF
+100 SLQAGQSF

-119 LAMQPNVIREKAD
+119 LAMQPEVVRDKAD
-132 RAAETYEQI
+132 RAAGTYEQI
-141 MIKSELTPQEITS
+141 VVKSELSPQEITS

-166 LNLQPMRH
+166 LDLQPMRH

-180 AAHVL
+180 SAHVL

-196 KQGKYKGLSPG
+196 RQGKYKGLSPG

-319 ISTAHWKLINENVF
+319 ISTAHWKLINENEF

-414 GIENLNSYAAQY
+414 GIENLNAYAALY
-426 GFGRPTGIELA
+426 GFGRPTGIELG

-451 KVFNEDWTL
+451 KVFDEDWTL

-493 HPPYLVERVVNA
+493 HPPYLVEKIVNA

-518 RRLELEPRTIQLIQ
+518 RRLELEPRTVQLIQ

-585 IACIVEQGTYGATA
+585 IACLVEQGTYGATA

>member
-1 MTGVPEREVTGR
+1 M
-13 NYCEFERVIALL
+13 L
-25 NHTSGDRLKKMLAV
+25 NHTYGDRLKKMLAV

-119 LAMQPNVIREKAD
+119 LAMQPDVIREKAD
-132 RAAETYEQI
+132 RAAGTYEQI
-141 MIKSELTPQEITS
+141 MVKSELTPQEITS

-414 GIENLNSYAAQY
+414 GIENLNAYAAQY

-493 HPPYLVERVVNA
+493 HPPYLVERVVNV
-505 DGSVYETPERPQS
+505 DGSVYETPKRPQS
-518 RRLELEPRTIQLIQ
+518 RKLELEPRTVQLIQ

-585 IACIVEQGTYGATA
+585 IACIVEQGSYGATA

>member
-1 MTGVPEREVTGR
+1 MAVR
-13 NYCEFERVIALL
+13 NRCDFERVIALL

-57 KGLYY
+57 KGMYY

-67 GNRMRSTV
+67 GNRMRSAV

-119 LAMQPNVIREKAD
+119 LAMQPDAIRKKAEQ
-132 RAAETYEQI
+132 ATGTYEQI
-141 MIKSELTPQEITS
+141 VVKSELTPQEITS

-174 YLYGTS
+174 YLYGMT

-272 KQMAALRSSGIAP
+272 KQMAALRTSGIAP

-319 ISTAHWKLINENVF
+319 ISTTHWKLINENVF

-414 GIENLNSYAAQY
+414 GIENLNAYAAKY

-451 KVFNEDWTL
+451 KVFNEEWTL

-493 HPPYLVERVVNA
+493 HPPYLVEKIVNA
-505 DGSVYETPERPQS
+505 DGSVYETPKRPQS
-518 RRLELEPRTIQLIQ
+518 RKLELEPRTVQLIQ